1 MEGNQREIKNHK
13 KVLVD
18 WIGDLKLDLRNLT
31 YHQFAKK
38 ISDELSKMNKFQQLR
53 DMERE
58 CNMKIKQVTEDQQN
72 AID

>member
-1 MEGNQREIKNHK
+1 LKDQTRKLCQQLQDKPDMDGNQREIKNHK

-38 ISDELSKMNKFQQLR
+38 ISDELSKMNKF
-53 DMERE
+53 
-58 CNMKIKQVTEDQQN
+58 
-72 AID
+72 